1 MSYSHRVP
9 IRYGECD
16 QQGVAFNAHYMAYMD
31 DATEVWIRGLC
42 PNGDYRE
49 LGWEWMVVRSVIEWQ
64 SSARNADLLDIDV
77 GIVRWGR
84 TSFDFGFVG
93 AIDERAVFTGRTVC
107 VSVAPVTLAKM
118 TTPDHVRALLGEV
131 LPWEV
136 PA

>member
-1 MSYSHRVP
+1 MPFRHRIRV
-9 IRYGECD
+9 RYGECD

-77 GIVRWGR
+77 GIVRWGN

-93 AIDERAVFTGRTVC
+93 AIAERAVFTGRTIC

-118 TTPDHVRALLGEV
+118 ATPDRVRALLGEA
-131 LPWEV
+131 LPWDV
-136 PA
+136 PT